1 MANGRPP
8 VIVIGMHRSGTS
20 MLGRLM
26 VDQGYFPGARLQS
39 NDHHEAL
46 FFQNLNRWIYA
57 QAGADW
63 DHPSGLRAL
72 VDTPTSR
79 ELIADYLDLSLRSP
93 RALDF
98 LGPKRFARYRSVQ
111 GITEPWGWKDP
122 RTTFTLP
129 FWLDVFPDAKIVHVK
144 RHGVDVANSLVVRRR
159 RLLEEAAQSYRK
171 RRLMYLV
178 RPRLSGF
185 APGVQMTSLDAGLD
199 LWDAYV
205 SESDRH
211 VEALGDRAMELRF
224 EDLLDEPTKTLTALA
239 EFCDLRT
246 TTTDGR
252 PLGDGIRRDRGAA
265 YLTDPELN
273 EFARSRAETL
283 AKHGYTP

>member
-1 MANGRPP
+1 MAKGRPP

-26 VDQGYFPGARLQS
+26 VDQGYFPGARLQD

-46 FFQNLNRWIYA
+46 FFQKLNKWILG
-57 QAGADW
+57 QAGGDW
-63 DHPSGLRAL
+63 QRPEAVQAL
-72 VDTPTSR
+72 VDTPQAR
-79 ELIADYLDLSLRSP
+79 ELVADYLDLSLRSP
-93 RALDF
+93 RAVEF
-98 LGPKRFARYRSVQ
+98 LGARRFARYRSVQ
-111 GITEPWGWKDP
+111 AITEPWGWKDP

-129 FWLDVFPDAKIVHVK
+129 FWLDVFPEAKIVHVK
-144 RHGVDVANSLVVRRR
+144 RHGVDVASSLVVRRE
-159 RLLEEAAQSYRK
+159 RLLESTAATYRR

-178 RPRLSGF
+178 RPRISGF
-185 APGVQMTSLDAGLD
+185 VPGVQLATLDAGLD

-205 SESDRH
+205 TESQRH
-211 VEALGDRAMELRF
+211 VDALGDRAFELRF

-252 PLGDGIRRDRGAA
+252 PLGDGIRRDRKAA
-265 YLTDPELN
+265 YLTDPELS
-273 EFARSRAETL
+273 EFAHRRADTL
-283 AKHGYTP
+283 ARHGYTP